1 MLDINLSSFQQKSFN
16 LGVRA
21 RQLMY
26 RNKTS
31 EPYISGDSMAKV
43 CDFELYKSRKNPKKE
58 IADAR
63 SIFCSSE
70 KLEQML
76 DEFGDVI
83 NAKVLVLGNT
93 DRDFFK
99 IKAGFPGS
107 VKVVY
112 LQNSHIS
119 DGFFQTLPLGIE
131 NLRLGRNGLL
141 NLFQA
146 PVPKRKVTERI
157 LVGPFSPTHSERE
170 ELNSWRQI
178 DDERLHFESK
188 FLTPRALAGIAYSFK
203 YIACPRGNGTD
214 THRFWETLY
223 RGSIPVV
230 KKSAWA
236 QSIAE
241 LGLPVVQLSSWNF
254 SEFCEKSNDLVSY
267 SFDARSIPTLWMDY
281 WREAINLNS
290 Q

>member
-1 MLDINLSSFQQKSFN
+1 MFDIDASLLQQKSFN

-26 RNKTS
+26 RNRTS
-31 EPYISGDSMAKV
+31 EPYITGDSIAKA
-43 CDFELYKSRKNPKKE
+43 CDFEVYKNHKNSKKE
-58 IADAR
+58 IADAK

-83 NAKVLVLGNT
+83 NAKVLVLGNA
-93 DRDFFK
+93 DRDFFEVRSS
-99 IKAGFPGS
+99 FPES
-107 VKVVY
+107 VKAVY

-119 DGFFQTLPLGIE
+119 DGFFQTLPIGIE
-131 NLRLGRNGLL
+131 NLRHGRNGLL
-141 NLFQA
+141 NLFQT
-146 PVPKRKVTERI
+146 PIPNRKAAEKI
-157 LVGPFSPTHSERE
+157 LVGPFSPTHSERM
-170 ELNSWRQI
+170 ELISWSQI
-178 DDERLHFESK
+178 KDERLHFQSE
-188 FLTPRALAGIAYSFK
+188 FLTPKTLADLAYSFK

-214 THRFWETLY
+214 THRFWEALY

-230 KKSAWA
+230 KKSIWA
-236 QSIAE
+236 QSIAG

-254 SEFCEKSNDLVSY
+254 SEFCEKSKDLASY
-267 SFDARSIPTLWMDY
+267 SFDARSIPVLWMDY
-281 WREAINLNS
+281 WREAIHLNS

>member
-1 MLDINLSSFQQKSFN
+1 MFDIDAPLFQQKSFN

-26 RNKTS
+26 RNRTS
-31 EPYISGDSMAKV
+31 EPYISGDSIAKA
-43 CDFELYKSRKNPKKE
+43 CDFELYKNRKNSKKE
-58 IADAR
+58 IVDAK

-83 NAKVLVLGNT
+83 NAKVLVLGNS
-93 DRDFFK
+93 DRDFFEVRSS
-99 IKAGFPGS
+99 FPES

-119 DGFFQTLPLGIE
+119 DGFFQTLPIGIE
-131 NLRLGRNGLL
+131 NLRHGRNGLL
-141 NLFQA
+141 NLFRN
-146 PVPKRKVTERI
+146 PVPNRKVAEKI
-157 LVGPFSPTHSERE
+157 LVGPFSPTHSERM
-170 ELNSWRQI
+170 ELISWRQI
-178 DDERLHFESK
+178 KDERLHFQSE
-188 FLTPRALAGIAYSFK
+188 FLTPKTLADLAYSFK

-214 THRFWETLY
+214 THRFWEALY

-230 KKSAWA
+230 KKSRWA

-241 LGLPVVQLSSWNF
+241 LGFPVVQLSSWNF
-254 SEFCEKSNDLVSY
+254 SEFCEKSKDLVGY
-267 SFDARSIPTLWMDY
+267 SFDPKSIPFLWMGY
-281 WREAINLNS
+281 WREAIRLNS

>member
-1 MLDINLSSFQQKSFN
+1 MFDIEASLLQQKSFN

-31 EPYISGDSMAKV
+31 EPYISGDSIARA
-43 CDFELYKSRKNPKKE
+43 CDFEVYKNSKNSKEE
-58 IADAR
+58 IAGAK

-83 NAKVLVLGNT
+83 NAKVLVLGNA
-93 DRDFFK
+93 DRDFYEVR
-99 IKAGFPGS
+99 ASFPGS

-119 DGFFQTLPLGIE
+119 DGFFQTLPIGIE

-141 NLFQA
+141 NLFQT
-146 PVPKRKVTERI
+146 PVTKRKVAEKI
-157 LVGPFSPTHSERE
+157 LVGPFSPTHSERM
-170 ELNSWRQI
+170 ELVSWRQI
-178 DDERLHFESK
+178 KDERLHFQSE
-188 FLTPRALAGIAYSFK
+188 FLTPKTLADLAYSFK

-214 THRFWETLY
+214 THRFWEALY

-230 KKSAWA
+230 KKSIWA
-236 QSIAE
+236 QSIVE

-254 SEFCEKSNDLVSY
+254 SEFCEKTKDLATY
-267 SFDARSIPTLWMDY
+267 SFDPRSIPVLWMSH
-281 WREAINLNS
+281 WKQVIHSNS